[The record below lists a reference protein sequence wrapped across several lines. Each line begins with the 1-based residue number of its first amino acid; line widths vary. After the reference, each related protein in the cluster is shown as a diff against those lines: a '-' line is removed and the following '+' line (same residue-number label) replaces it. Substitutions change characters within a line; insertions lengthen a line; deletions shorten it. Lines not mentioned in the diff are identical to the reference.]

1 MQNCC
6 AVRGA
11 VGAPC
16 VAQFLAELRHPWRY
30 GLYSISMSLF
40 SSLFFYESRT
50 KEELIGHRLMTESY
64 AKSGGG
70 GLGLRDWTF
79 PEEDRA
85 QFTTAPWRG
94 EYRWFRS
101 PNVICIEHWRRR
113 KAQAKHTTPTHAP
126 PELGRAADRKNRQRI
141 ILQELQARPAF
152 HLLGLLQEGR
162 TRSQDQE
169 KRKSSKCP
177 PSRSRQP

>member
-1 MQNCC
+1 
-6 AVRGA
+6 
-11 VGAPC
+11 
-16 VAQFLAELRHPWRY
+16 
-30 GLYSISMSLF
+30 
-40 SSLFFYESRT
+40 
-50 KEELIGHRLMTESY
+50 MTESY

-101 PNVICIEHWRRR
+101 PNVICIEHWRQRR
-113 KAQAKHTTPTHAP
+113 KARAKHTTPTHAP
-126 PELGRAADRKNRQRI
+126 PEPGPSTADPENGQRI

-152 HLLGLLQEGR
+152 YLLGLLQEGR
-162 TRSQDQE
+162 TRSQGQE
-169 KRKSSKCP
+169 KRKPSKCP
-177 PSRSRQP
+177 P